1 MRGGIRV
8 SSLARKILAEGIG
21 TAILVFFAVG
31 SAVFGI
37 DTIGAAGVALT
48 FGLVLLALAYS
59 IGPVSGCHVN
69 PAVTLGVLL
78 RGGIS
83 AREAGAYWIAQV
95 VGAIVGALLL
105 KLMTTAGDV
114 VDNTGALGT
123 NDWGIA
129 VNMFGAFVL
138 EVILTFLLV
147 VVVLLVTGRAAAPG
161 FAGLA
166 IGLVLAVVNFVGIPL
181 DGASANPARSLGPA
195 LFEGGT
201 PLARVW
207 LFIVAPLLGGAL
219 AAAIAPLL
227 TPEVEAVEGEPALTD
242 PTGATVPPSLDEP
255 GSFEA
260 ESFGDERPRY
270 REVEIEARIERYRGD
285 EPR

>member
-1 MRGGIRV
+1 M

-195 LFEGGT
+195 LVEGGT
-201 PLARVW
+201 PLAHVW

-270 REVEIEARIERYRGD
+270 REVEIEERIERYRGD

>member
-1 MRGGIRV
+1 M

-31 SAVFGI
+31 SAVFGN

-195 LFEGGT
+195 LVEGGT
-201 PLARVW
+201 PLAHVW

-219 AAAIAPLL
+219 AAVIAPLL
-227 TPEVEAVEGEPALTD
+227 TPEVEVEVVEGEPALTD

-260 ESFGDERPRY
+260 ESFGDERPGY
-270 REVEIEARIERYRGD
+270 REVEIEERIERYRGD